1 MEEQNK
7 SILMCH
13 FGIGLW
19 AFGLIYFLLST
30 DLCIKI
36 PHLGQLFSVK
46 QQISPVL
53 SCCSI
58 SRQQQSLYNVLSS
71 SHK

>member
-30 DLCIKI
+30 DLCIKN
-36 PHLGQLFSVK
+36 PHFGETADQPCV
-46 QQISPVL
+46 IVL
-53 SCCSI
+53 
-58 SRQQQSLYNVLSS
+58 L
-71 SHK
+71 H